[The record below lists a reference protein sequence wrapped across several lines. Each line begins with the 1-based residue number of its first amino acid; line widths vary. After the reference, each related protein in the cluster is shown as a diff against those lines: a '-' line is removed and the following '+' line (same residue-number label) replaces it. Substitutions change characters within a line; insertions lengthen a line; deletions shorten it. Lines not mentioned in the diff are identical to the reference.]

1 MTLLQRAPNRFM
13 HLGYSDKNVLPVFRN
28 PQQAKGFLEKL
39 WHLDTRSFRWVVSLE
54 RNTNECVFQT
64 RVRRDD
70 ESLCRIWGIEPVPF
84 DFTMVDALLERDI
97 GCVMVDEFQ
106 LQNDVLTINGVLWNP

>member
-39 WHLDTRSFRWVVSLE
+39 WLLDTRSFRWVVSLE

-70 ESLCRIWGIEPVPF
+70 ESLCRIWAIEPVPF

-106 LQNDVLTINGVLWNP
+106 LQHDILTINGVLWNP